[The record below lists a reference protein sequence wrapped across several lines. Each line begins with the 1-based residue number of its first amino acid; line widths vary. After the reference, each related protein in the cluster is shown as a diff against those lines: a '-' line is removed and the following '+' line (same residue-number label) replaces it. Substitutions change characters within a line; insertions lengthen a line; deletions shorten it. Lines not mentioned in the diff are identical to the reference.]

1 MYDKIANQSVLN
13 GLYSYLAFSIYIAKS
28 GYCAGPVK
36 LLWNGRT
43 NCRPNSLTGIKPA
56 PQVKCSINLRFPSKP
71 QSVVVI
77 GKVLLVV
84 LVGNLKHVNKYF
96 IGRSP
101 EADIS
106 ITNGEVDLIYGS
118 PEVLVGNVQRREIL
132 QKLDVGLIVIDEF
145 HTIATW

>member
-1 MYDKIANQSVLN
+1 M
-13 GLYSYLAFSIYIAKS
+13 
-28 GYCAGPVK
+28 
-36 LLWNGRT
+36 
-43 NCRPNSLTGIKPA
+43 
-56 PQVKCSINLRFPSKP
+56 
-71 QSVVVI
+71 
-77 GKVLLVV
+77 LLVV
-84 LVGNLKHVNKYF
+84 LVGNLEHVNKYF

-145 HTIATW
+145 HTIAT

>member
-1 MYDKIANQSVLN
+1 M
-13 GLYSYLAFSIYIAKS
+13 
-28 GYCAGPVK
+28 
-36 LLWNGRT
+36 
-43 NCRPNSLTGIKPA
+43 
-56 PQVKCSINLRFPSKP
+56 
-71 QSVVVI
+71 
-77 GKVLLVV
+77 LLVV